1 MVMRLGRLEM
11 LGYALALWL
20 MAAGF
25 ALLMPLWW
33 LEMRIRRLFA

>member
-1 MVMRLGRLEM
+1 MKLSRLQL
-11 LGYALALWL
+11 LGYALLLWL

-33 LEMRIRRLFA
+33 LELKLRGLR